1 MRVDHGRAHVRVTEQ
16 LLHRANVVT
25 GLEHMRRERVAHRV
39 RRGWLVDPGIA
50 NRLPHRTLKRLILDV
65 MAANDASA
73 RIA

>member
-1 MRVDHGRAHVRVTEQ
+1 
-16 LLHRANVVT
+16 
-25 GLEHMRRERVAHRV
+25 MRRERVAHRV